1 MSNVDP
7 IRPKGNSFHIKN
19 FNPTACRLDELHHCN
34 SRAAPRTG
42 RRRARTLRHNR
53 ARARWWRDLG
63 PDRRHDSARAPP
75 GRGPGQEAGGRRQ
88 AAGGGRRAAGG
99 GKEKGPA
106 PLGGW
111 GGTRSCPLGR
121 WGQLRT
127 MRGGSRRPRRARR
140 PRRWN
145 PPGSP
150 SATRIE
156 ERSRLTTDKTDS
168 AAGGFAARPGYSAWP
183 VRARRT
189 STSTGTSAVDVVG
202 RDDRPPRSNCCPVA
216 RPPSHTEITAMS
228 APAMSSAM

>member
-1 MSNVDP
+1 MRNVDP

-34 SRAAPRTG
+34 SRVAPGNGPRAHPGAASRSRSCAVVTRSRPGSASQQRTC
-42 RRRARTLRHNR
+42 A
-53 ARARWWRDLG
+53 ARAVEAAETAGARPAAAAAAAKKRVPPHWEVGAG
-63 PDRRHDSARAPP
+63 P
-75 GRGPGQEAGGRRQ
+75 EAV
-88 AAGGGRRAAGG
+88 
-99 GKEKGPA
+99 
-106 PLGGW
+106 PLGGGGSSEPW
-111 GGTRSCPLGR
+111 GG
-121 WGQLRT
+121 
-127 MRGGSRRPRRARR
+127 GSRPRRARR

-156 ERSRLTTDKTDS
+156 ERSRRTTDKTDF

>member
-1 MSNVDP
+1 MRNVDP

-34 SRAAPRTG
+34 SRVAPGNGPRAHPGAASRSRSCAVVTRSRPGSASQQRTC
-42 RRRARTLRHNR
+42 A
-53 ARARWWRDLG
+53 ARAV
-63 PDRRHDSARAPP
+63 
-75 GRGPGQEAGGRRQ
+75 EAVDGE
-88 AAGGGRRAAGG
+88 RRAARRRQR
-99 GKEKGPA
+99 KGSRPT
-106 PLGGW
+106 G
-111 GGTRSCPLGR
+111 RLGR
-121 WGQLRT
+121 DQKLSPWEVGAAPN
-127 MRGGSRRPRRARR
+127 RGEEDRGRRRARR

-156 ERSRLTTDKTDS
+156 ERSRRTTDKTDF